1 MSGRAAPRTR
11 SRAWLLAG
19 IRCGGRCPSALLSA
33 ERCSYTE
40 HPRNE
45 TRGPLRQLEYEPV

>member
-1 MSGRAAPRTR
+1 MSGRAAPRPR